1 MKIILFVVASLLY
14 QGGICTQAFI
24 DIRKLWRIFL
34 AIFFYIAFFF
44 TLALSILLEKAV
56 WKELLI
62 VTIINTVLGIII
74 LAIASI
80 REIRIKKSIN
90 DEG

>member
-24 DIRKLWRIFL
+24 NIRKLWRIFL
-34 AIFFYIAFFF
+34 AIFFYTAFFF
-44 TLALSILLEKAV
+44 ALTLSILLEKTV

-62 VTIINTVLGIII
+62 VTIANTILGIII

-80 REIRIKKSIN
+80 REIKIEKSIN
-90 DEG
+90 NED